1 MSNDRTVIEA
11 YWSGGASA
19 DNTGGSDRAR
29 PCGSVSIRP
38 SGDPHLRLARVLSPS
53 PPTTR
58 SRRLLFVVVLG
69 SLTAFGPLSIDMYLP
84 GLPEMARG
92 LDASA
97 SETQLT
103 LTACLIGL
111 ALGQL
116 LVGPLSDRLGRRRP
130 LLLGVAAYSG
140 ASVLCA
146 VAPSVHV
153 FTALRLVQGL
163 AGAAGLV
170 ISRAA
175 VRDLYSGVEAARF
188 FSILMLVNGLAPIL
202 APVIGGQLLKV
213 TSWRGVF
220 IALAAIGGA
229 LLIGAGAAFHETLSP
244 ERRRGDGLRATVDTM
259 RALCR
264 DRVFL
269 GYALTCGLSFAAMFC
284 YIAGSPFVLEDIYGI
299 SPQLFSA
306 VFAANA
312 CGIVAAS
319 QLNHRLLTRW
329 SPGALLRTA
338 LLAAAGAGVA
348 LLTFVLIGG
357 LGVWAV
363 LVPLFVVVSAVGVVM
378 PNSTALAM
386 TDHPESAGS
395 ASALL
400 GMLQFVIG
408 AAAAPLVGI
417 AGKDTAVPMAVMIA
431 LLAVGALVAMGAL
444 TRRSARARAQ
454 GVRASSEA
462 ARTPPGG

>member
-1 MSNDRTVIEA
+1 VQFSSR
-11 YWSGGASA
+11 
-19 DNTGGSDRAR
+19 R
-29 PCGSVSIRP
+29 
-38 SGDPHLRLARVLSPS
+38 
-53 PPTTR
+53 
-58 SRRLLFVVVLG
+58 RRLLFIVVLG

-84 GLPEMARG
+84 GLPAMSRS

-97 SETQLT
+97 SEAQLT
-103 LTACLIGL
+103 LTACLVGL
-111 ALGQL
+111 AVGQL
-116 LVGPLSDRLGRRRP
+116 VAGPLSDRLGRRRP
-130 LLLGVAAYSG
+130 LLLGVAAYSV
-140 ASVLCA
+140 ASLVCA
-146 VAPSVHV
+146 LAPSIHV
-153 FTALRLVQGL
+153 FTGVRLVQGL
-163 AGAAGLV
+163 AGAAGIV

-220 IALAAIGGA
+220 VTLAAIGVV
-229 LLIGAGAAFHETLSP
+229 LLAGAFAGLPETLPP
-244 ERRRGDGLRATVDTM
+244 ERRRTDGLRATLGTM

-264 DRVFL
+264 DKVFV
-269 GYALTCGLSFAAMFC
+269 GFALTCGLSFAAMFC
-284 YIAGSPFVLEDIYGI
+284 YIAGSPFVLEDIYGL

-319 QLNHRLLTRW
+319 QINHWLLARFT
-329 SPGALLRTA
+329 PGALLATA
-338 LLAAAGAGVA
+338 LLAAAGAGVV
-348 LLTFVLIGG
+348 LLTLVLIGG

-363 LVPLFVVVSAVGVVM
+363 LVPLFVVVSSVGIVT
-378 PNSTALAM
+378 PNSTALAL
-386 TDHPESAGS
+386 TDHPDTAGS

-408 AAAAPLVGI
+408 AGVAPLVGV

-431 LLAVGALVAMGAL
+431 VLSVGALVAMGAL
-444 TRRSARARAQ
+444 TRQRARLP
-454 GVRASSEA
+454 A
-462 ARTPPGG
+462 ARTPLGG